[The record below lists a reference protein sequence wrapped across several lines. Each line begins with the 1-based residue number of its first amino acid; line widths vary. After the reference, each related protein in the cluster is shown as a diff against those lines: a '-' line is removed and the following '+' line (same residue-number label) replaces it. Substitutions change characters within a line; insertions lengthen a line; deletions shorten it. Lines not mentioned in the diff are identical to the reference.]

1 MGGNAGASGFPPEFL
16 AALRILADASED
28 AAVGGHPRPVLVG
41 GAAVELWTSGR
52 YVSGDFDLVTSDPSP
67 IERALLA
74 RGFRRE
80 DRSGYLLRGL
90 YHPMLGIGVEFVS
103 GQLFDGRSDRRRL
116 RSVDVG
122 DGKKIVVIPPEDV
135 IADRLG
141 QDAAAS
147 GSDRR
152 QLVLARMVY
161 QLAQDLDAAYL
172 LRRVADETG
181 VSVTDTELRELL
193 SP

>member
-1 MGGNAGASGFPPEFL
+1 MGGNAGAPGFPPEFL

-103 GQLFDGRSDRRRL
+103 GQLFDGRSDRSRL